1 MGFNEYEKFDAI
13 GLAGLIKKKEV
24 SPLEVM
30 ESCIDR
36 INERNPKLNAVIAT
50 NYDKIYE
57 TINKTIP
64 EGPLG
69 GVPFLLK
76 DLNTHCVDMPATN
89 GCAAFKDF
97 YPKQDSILVSR
108 YKAGGLVIL
117 GKTNTPELGLNIS
130 TEPKLFGHTR
140 NQYNLCLLYTSPS
153 PRE

>member
-13 GLAGLIKKKEV
+13 GLAELIKKKEV

-57 TINKTIP
+57 IINKTIP

-89 GCAAFKDF
+89 GCAAFKEF
-97 YPKQDSILVSR
+97 YPKKDSILVSR
-108 YKAGGLVIL
+108 Y
-117 GKTNTPELGLNIS
+117 
-130 TEPKLFGHTR
+130 
-140 NQYNLCLLYTSPS
+140 
-153 PRE
+153 